1 MSDAA
6 APVPFFKKKSK
17 ASSSKAREATA
28 SSSGDSHASTSA
40 TPATAPATKARKRS
54 LSPEDVSRSNG
65 GSTSSAGRAAS
76 AAAGGKEEEESSVIR
91 GKKRRAYNP
100 LKQGTAGI
108 TKRLKQEEEAES
120 DYEES
125 DDGGVSAIGVRYGDR
140 RGGQGTG
147 AGSGYARREGEDED
161 DMEETTLAGDAALAK
176 SGEPQEIS
184 TDGLY
189 HGASKYQ
196 AQLPTGSSKYAPI
209 KGPNANLKTITLVDY
224 QVSLSCLR
232 ERYAGTER

>member
-17 ASSSKAREATA
+17 ASSSKAT
-28 SSSGDSHASTSA
+28 SSGDSLASTSA
-40 TPATAPATKARKRS
+40 AAAPPATKARKRS
-54 LSPEDVSRSNG
+54 LSPEDGSRSNG
-65 GSTSSAGRAAS
+65 GSAPSAGRTAAS
-76 AAAGGKEEEESSVIR
+76 AAKEEEESSVIR

-120 DYEES
+120 DYDES
-125 DDGGVSAIGVRYGDR
+125 DDGGASAIGVRYGDR

-147 AGSGYARREGEDED
+147 TGSGYAHRAGQED
-161 DMEETTLAGDAALAK
+161 DDLEETTLAGDAALAK

-224 QVSLSCLR
+224 QVSLCCLR
-232 ERYAGTER
+232 EHYAGTER